1 MAAHACFH
9 CQQSYDV
16 LLLLL
21 LLELLL
27 QASLHAGTV
36 IQCVRFKV
44 GTSWEATQAGT
55 QEHPAG
61 QVSGVCAGTSLPC
74 PGGRPS
80 QGPIQSNICS
90 G

>member
-1 MAAHACFH
+1 MAAHACFC

-36 IQCVRFKV
+36 IQCVSFKV
-44 GTSWEATQAGT
+44 GTSWEATQVGT

-61 QVSGVCAGTSLPC
+61 QVSGVCAGTSLPWGAAL
-74 PGGRPS
+74 PGPHAK
-80 QGPIQSNICS
+80 
-90 G
+90 